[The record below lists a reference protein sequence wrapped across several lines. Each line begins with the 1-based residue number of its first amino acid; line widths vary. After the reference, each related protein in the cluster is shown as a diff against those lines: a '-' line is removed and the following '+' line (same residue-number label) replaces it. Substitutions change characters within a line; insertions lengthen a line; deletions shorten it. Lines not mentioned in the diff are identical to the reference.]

1 MKSRLEPKENG
12 LFEEDPL
19 DRALELIARVKED
32 MKHIEAGI
40 NIQRAVLTDAHTILH
55 EVQDIFFQIKQADLF
70 QENDIDSD
78 DSFEQLKNIIGN
90 EKAVR
95 VVELFAGSTV
105 YIPKSA
111 QTMESYRAI
120 RQEYKTGANYRELSV
135 KYGYTE
141 THIRRII
148 HAKRNKDDKA

>member
-1 MKSRLEPKENG
+1 MKSRPEPKEND
-12 LFEEDPL
+12 LFDEDPL
-19 DRALELIARVKED
+19 DRSLELIERVKED

-40 NIQRAVLTDAHTILH
+40 NAQRAVLTDAHTILH
-55 EVQDIFFQIKQADLF
+55 EVQDIFFQIKADLF

-95 VVELFAGSTV
+95 VVEFFAGSTV

-148 HAKRNKDDKA
+148 HAKREKDDKA

>member
-1 MKSRLEPKENG
+1 MKPRPELKESD
-12 LFEEDPL
+12 LFDEDPL
-19 DRALELIARVKED
+19 DRALELIERVKED
-32 MKHIEAGI
+32 MKHIESGI
-40 NIQRAVLTDAHTILH
+40 NAQRVVLTDARTILH
-55 EVQDIFFQIKQADLF
+55 EVQNIFFQIKQADLF

-90 EKAVR
+90 EKAIR
-95 VVELFAGSTV
+95 VVEFFAGSTV

-111 QTMESYRAI
+111 QTMENYRAI

-148 HAKRNKDDKA
+148 HAKRDKDDKA

>member
-1 MKSRLEPKENG
+1 MKSRPEPKENS
-12 LFEEDPL
+12 LFDEDPL
-19 DRALELIARVKED
+19 DRTLELIARVKED
-32 MKHIEAGI
+32 MKHIEVGI
-40 NIQRAVLTDAHTILH
+40 NAQRSVLTDAHTILH
-55 EVQDIFFQIKQADLF
+55 EAQDIFFQIKQADLF
-70 QENDIDSD
+70 QENDLDSD

-95 VVELFAGSTV
+95 VVEFFAGSTV

-111 QTMESYRAI
+111 QTMESYRSI
-120 RQEYKTGANYRELSV
+120 RQEYQTGANYRELSV

-148 HAKRNKDDKA
+148 HAKRGKDDKA

>member
-1 MKSRLEPKENG
+1 MKSRPEPKENG
-12 LFEEDPL
+12 LFIEDPL

-32 MKHIEAGI
+32 MKHIESGI
-40 NIQRAVLTDAHTILH
+40 NVQRTVLTDACAMLH
-55 EVQDIFFQIKQADLF
+55 EVKDAFFQIKQADLF

-95 VVELFAGSTV
+95 VVEFFAGSTV

-120 RQEYKTGANYRELSV
+120 RQEYQTGANYRELSV

-148 HAKRNKDDKA
+148 HAKRDKDDKA